1 VTEVP
6 AELQAAL
13 RQNKKARECFNQLAP
28 SHQRQYTMWIA
39 MAKRPETKEK
49 RIVEAIA
56 LLEKGQKL
64 GLK

>member
-6 AELQAAL
+6 VELQAAL
-13 RQNKKARECFNQLAP
+13 RQNKKAREYFNQLAP
-28 SHQRQYTMWIA
+28 SHQKHYIMWIA

-49 RIVEAIA
+49 RVREAVA
-56 LLEKGQKL
+56 LLVKGQKL